1 MRCTAGIW
9 SLDKRGKWLG
19 NIYRPLSLNRYLYCE
34 DEPVN
39 QVDPSGLKIPGLVER
54 DWGCL
59 RAYPKSPAARKLIQA
74 QAK

>member
-1 MRCTAGIW
+1 VRCTAGIW

-59 RAYPKSPAARKLIQA
+59 SGKGDSNHRFAHAPPV
-74 QAK
+74 